1 MGEKATKQRK
11 ILVVEDNSVSAYLI
25 KDLGEHYGYCVEE
38 LMSDVLSDILKNLE
52 VKVRESQ
59 PDIAVVDS
67 LEGECF
73 RAIKIIKSV
82 KPNTF
87 CVIYTGIGRE
97 SGSHLKDKGVD
108 VVYEKDYKA
117 LFALLNARFRQP

>member
-1 MGEKATKQRK
+1 MGEKAIKQRK
-11 ILVVEDNSVSAYLI
+11 ILVVEDKSVSAYLI
-25 KDLGEHYGYCVEE
+25 KDFGEHYGYCVEE

-73 RAIKIIKSV
+73 RAIKISV

-97 SGSHLKDKGVD
+97 SGSYLKDKGVD